1 MPSANALIT
10 NTGPLLGL
18 YAAVGSLQPLRVL
31 FPRVI
36 VPFEVNLEMFAGGKT
51 KFGVDLY
58 RADSW
63 LEKRGSPT
71 RILPTVGTRADP
83 GEVAVISLAITE
95 RIADVCLDDLDARR
109 LARILGLRVTGSI
122 GVLLAAK
129 SEGEPIEIRRALDNM
144 RRQGIWISDNLMRQ
158 ALLAAGE

>member
-1 MPSANALIT
+1 
-10 NTGPLLGL
+10 
-18 YAAVGSLQPLRVL
+18 
-31 FPRVI
+31 
-36 VPFEVNLEMFAGGKT
+36 MFAGGKT

-83 GEVAVISLAITE
+83 GEAAVISLAITE

>member
-1 MPSANALIT
+1 MPSASALIT

-18 YAAVGSLQPLRVL
+18 YAAVGNLQPLRVL

-36 VPFEVNLEMFAGGKT
+36 VPFEVNLEMLAGGKT

-71 RILPTVGTRADP
+71 RILPTVGTRVDP
-83 GEVAVISLAITE
+83 E
-95 RIADVCLDDLDARR
+95 
-109 LARILGLRVTGSI
+109 
-122 GVLLAAK
+122 
-129 SEGEPIEIRRALDNM
+129 
-144 RRQGIWISDNLMRQ
+144 
-158 ALLAAGE
+158 